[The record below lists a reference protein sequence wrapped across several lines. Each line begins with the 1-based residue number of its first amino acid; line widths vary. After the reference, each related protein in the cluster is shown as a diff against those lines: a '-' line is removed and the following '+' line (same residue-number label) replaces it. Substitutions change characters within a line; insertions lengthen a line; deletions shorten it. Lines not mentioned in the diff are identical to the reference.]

1 MKSYED
7 SLSSQMEN
15 FEELKSHQKN
25 GLTNVE
31 EIREKIQQL
40 RKTDEI
46 IQSDIDSLRLY
57 ESKFEISLESHEIRL
72 EEHQQ
77 ALDVINTAKK
87 SLIDRAGKLQTEID
101 TIRSRMEELEK
112 VSSQGVDVL
121 KAELIKICM
130 AIKIFFQDTFCWS
143 LIHGNLKS

>member
-40 RKTDEI
+40 RKTDEM

-121 KAELIKICM
+121 KEELIKICM
-130 AIKIFFQDTFCWS
+130 VIKILNFDENF
-143 LIHGNLKS
+143 

>member
-130 AIKIFFQDTFCWS
+130 AIKILFQDTFC
-143 LIHGNLKS
+143 

>member
-40 RKTDEI
+40 RKTDEN

-87 SLIDRAGKLQTEID
+87 SLIDKAGKLQTEID

-130 AIKIFFQDTFCWS
+130 TIKIFFRILFVD
-143 LIHGNLKS
+143 L

>member
-87 SLIDRAGKLQTEID
+87 SLIDKAGKLQTEID

-130 AIKIFFQDTFCWS
+130 AIKISFQDTFC
-143 LIHGNLKS
+143 

>member
-130 AIKIFFQDTFCWS
+130 AIKIFFQDTFC
-143 LIHGNLKS
+143 

>member
-87 SLIDRAGKLQTEID
+87 SLTDRAGKLQTEID

-130 AIKIFFQDTFCWS
+130 AIKIFFQDTFC
-143 LIHGNLKS
+143 

>member
-46 IQSDIDSLRLY
+46 IQAVCTYKIHS
-57 ESKFEISLESHEIRL
+57 
-72 EEHQQ
+72 
-77 ALDVINTAKK
+77 IN
-87 SLIDRAGKLQTEID
+87 
-101 TIRSRMEELEK
+101 
-112 VSSQGVDVL
+112 
-121 KAELIKICM
+121 
-130 AIKIFFQDTFCWS
+130 
-143 LIHGNLKS
+143 

>member
-130 AIKIFFQDTFCWS
+130 AIKIFFQETFC
-143 LIHGNLKS
+143 

>member
-130 AIKIFFQDTFCWS
+130 AIKIFYQDTFC
-143 LIHGNLKS
+143 

>member
-130 AIKIFFQDTFCWS
+130 VIKMFFSGYFLVISD
-143 LIHGNLKS
+143 LHLMKL

>member
-40 RKTDEI
+40 RKTDEM

-121 KAELIKICM
+121 KEELIKICM
-130 AIKIFFQDTFCWS
+130 VINILNFDENF
-143 LIHGNLKS
+143 

>member
-87 SLIDRAGKLQTEID
+87 SLTDRAGKLQTEID

-121 KAELIKICM
+121 KTELIKICIV
-130 AIKIFFQDTFCWS
+130 IKMFFSGYFLVISDLHFME
-143 LIHGNLKS
+143 I

>member
-87 SLIDRAGKLQTEID
+87 SLTDRAGKLQTEID

-121 KAELIKICM
+121 KAELIKICK
-130 AIKIFFQDTFCWS
+130 AIKIFFQDTFC
-143 LIHGNLKS
+143 